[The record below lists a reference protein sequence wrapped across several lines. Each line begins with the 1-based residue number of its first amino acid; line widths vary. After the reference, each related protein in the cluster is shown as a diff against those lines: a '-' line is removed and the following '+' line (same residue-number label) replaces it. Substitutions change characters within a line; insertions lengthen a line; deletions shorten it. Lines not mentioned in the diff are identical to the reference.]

1 MFSNEK
7 NIHMKNQIFV
17 LGSQASPQE
26 ESRNDTRYLS
36 EYHWTMEEAARK
48 ITTGEAYLMLDQMRA
63 AGAVQDKNFN
73 LINIDSNSYR

>member
-1 MFSNEK
+1 
-7 NIHMKNQIFV
+7 
-17 LGSQASPQE
+17 
-26 ESRNDTRYLS
+26 
-36 EYHWTMEEAARK
+36 MEEAARK